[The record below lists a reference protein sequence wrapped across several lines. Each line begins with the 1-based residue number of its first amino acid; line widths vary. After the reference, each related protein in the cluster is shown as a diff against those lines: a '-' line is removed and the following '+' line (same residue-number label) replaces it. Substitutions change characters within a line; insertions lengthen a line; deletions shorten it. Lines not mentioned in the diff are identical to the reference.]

1 MIMAIIRTW
10 APPCHLYIHL
20 VHNNTGEVV
29 TITTEVDLH
38 LASDEADMVLVTV
51 PCTGWGVTMVTMILV
66 AVEALVPVV
75 RWCLHIC
82 LHP

>member
-1 MIMAIIRTW
+1 MIMATIMPR
-10 APPCHLYIHL
+10 APPCHLNIHL

-38 LASDEADMVLVTV
+38 LASDEVDMVQVTV
-51 PCTGWGVTMVTMILV
+51 PCTGWGVTMILD
-66 AVEALVPVV
+66 AVEALVLVV